1 MIIND
6 SDAIK
11 RLSSP
16 MNLINRLKETSSR
29 KSAMSLFGVGRS
41 REVFIDG
48 TTVSSAITGVEHL
61 VENTSLKEKLIEE
74 VTVKFNPFST
84 KEESQTSLLPL
95 STSPLLSE
103 TPLLETILGNSD
115 SQIKLGLAHDRAL
128 ELLNR
133 STNMLL
139 EKLDD
144 VSAAKLPSV
153 ISVASKT
160 VESIRKERSEASKNN
175 KDQSVHFHFYTP
187 EQKKIS
193 DYEIIDVTQ

>member
-6 SDAIK
+6 SDAVA
-11 RLSSP
+11 RLNSP
-16 MNLINRLKETSSR
+16 MNLMNKLKQLSNNNGN
-29 KSAMSLFGVGRS
+29 KKNSAMSLFGIGRPTADS
-41 REVFIDG
+41 IKQ
-48 TTVSSAITGVEHL
+48 ITE
-61 VENTSLKEKLIEE
+61 EKLIEE

>member
-1 MIIND
+1 
-6 SDAIK
+6 
-11 RLSSP
+11 

-41 REVFIDG
+41 KEVSIAG
-48 TTVSSAITGVEHL
+48 SGILSAITGVEHP

-74 VTVKFNPFST
+74 VIVKFNPFST

-95 STSPLLSE
+95 STSLHQDHPQIPTFEPLPERLDD
-103 TPLLETILGNSD
+103 ILGNSE

-128 ELLNR
+128 DLLNR
-133 STNMLL
+133 SVEMLAT
-139 EKLDD
+139 KLDD
-144 VSAAKLPSV
+144 VSPAKLPAV
-153 ISVASKT
+153 ISAASKT

-187 EQKKIS
+187 EQRKMS
-193 DYEIIDVTQ
+193 DYEIIDVGQPGV

>member
-139 EKLDD
+139 
-144 VSAAKLPSV
+144 
-153 ISVASKT
+153 
-160 VESIRKERSEASKNN
+160 
-175 KDQSVHFHFYTP
+175 
-187 EQKKIS
+187 
-193 DYEIIDVTQ
+193 

>member
-48 TTVSSAITGVEHL
+48 TTVSSAITGVEHP

-95 STSPLLSE
+95 STSLVPQTS
-103 TPLLETILGNSD
+103 TPSLQDSPSLEAILGNSE

-160 VESIRKERSEASKNN
+160 VESIRKERSEA
-175 KDQSVHFHFYTP
+175 
-187 EQKKIS
+187 
-193 DYEIIDVTQ
+193 